1 VAIIL
6 TPLHPLNKG
15 PDMKL
20 SIVFLMLCALMGC
33 VQHKATLPPV
43 SGDPQPVNSPTI
55 IQELT
60 KHV

>member
-1 VAIIL
+1 
-6 TPLHPLNKG
+6 
-15 PDMKL
+15 MKL
-20 SIVFLMLCALMGC
+20 SIVFLMLCVLTGC
-33 VQHKATLPPV
+33 AQHNVTLPPV